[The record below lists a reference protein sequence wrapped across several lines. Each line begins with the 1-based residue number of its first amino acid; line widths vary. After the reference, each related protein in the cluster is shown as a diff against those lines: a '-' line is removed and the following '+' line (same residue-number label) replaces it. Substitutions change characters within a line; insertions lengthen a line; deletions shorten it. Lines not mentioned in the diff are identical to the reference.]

1 MIFKKIPNYSDMRL
15 FDFIYLYNFFDI
27 SAFNLFCN
35 SVKIIIKLKYGL
47 YHYFF
52 WIKVGCK
59 NIRWRRMFTAY
70 FLVDFIFS
78 SAILA
83 NIINY
88 TFTTIKFNT
97 LPIKRFVYTLSKGP
111 MVRKKQSRE
120 QYMLKQI
127 FVNVT
132 KIFHFIGSRNYKKL
146 VSNSKKNINVLRMNQ
161 LDYFSDLLKKKNNFY
176 IFKFLNFN
184 INFFLMWV
192 RGLKKLNFFI
202 ETNLFYLKKNIFF
215 LTFHDIFFFLI

>member
-1 MIFKKIPNYSDMRL
+1 
-15 FDFIYLYNFFDI
+15 
-27 SAFNLFCN
+27 
-35 SVKIIIKLKYGL
+35 
-47 YHYFF
+47 
-52 WIKVGCK
+52 
-59 NIRWRRMFTAY
+59 MFTAY

-161 LDYFSDLLKKKNNFY
+161 LDYFSDLLQKKNNFY

-184 INFFLMWV
+184 INFFLM
-192 RGLKKLNFFI
+192 
-202 ETNLFYLKKNIFF
+202 
-215 LTFHDIFFFLI
+215 